1 MSDLIVPGNTSRDS
15 DVLLQEQTRDAAEV
29 LYEKE
34 RLSYNTKIDR
44 LFVTLFCIQWPAA
57 IALAFFMTPFTWA
70 GSNSSIHLHVY
81 LAIGLGALATLFPL
95 WLAWRRPGE
104 LITRHVIAASTMI
117 FTALFIHLSGG
128 RDEGHFHFFMM
139 MAFVAL
145 YFDWKVILTA
155 VAVGAIDHI
164 LRTLMFPMSVFGVL
178 ESPWFQ
184 LFRHVLWLIF
194 EGSVLIY
201 AAVMIDRDK
210 HQSALQMTLIQL
222 RESEIKTLMDE
233 AEQNFATSRKKQE
246 REVRD
251 AVDAMRAIE
260 REQSESAEAAAL
272 RDAEESKRLKK
283 KVDELLV
290 TVSRAAKGD
299 LNAPVTIKG
308 DDVIGQVGGAVEELL
323 EALRRNVD
331 QIGNSAY
338 ALSDA
343 ANNLNATSNGLTE
356 DAVQIS
362 DEVKRLSGSAV
373 KINDG
378 VQNTATSTE
387 QMNEAIR
394 EVSRCATE
402 AEGVGQEAVKLAS
415 QATTT
420 VKQLG
425 TSSSAIGDVLKVIT
439 SIAEQTNLL
448 ALNAT
453 IEAARAGDAGKGFA
467 VVANEVKELA
477 KETAKATDEIST
489 RISAIQSDAR
499 NAGDVIGQIS
509 AIIEQIENYST
520 TVASAVTEQTATTR
534 EISNNVS
541 DSARGSADIT
551 KGIDVIA
558 QKVSHALQSADHV
571 NTSAASLNEI
581 ANRLNQLLSIY
592 TTPSS
597 TQVAPLGVVS
607 SR

>member
-1 MSDLIVPGNTSRDS
+1 MKDSIVPDNISQDSDLLS
-15 DVLLQEQTRDAAEV
+15 QEQTRNAADQ
-29 LYEKE
+29 LYKKE
-34 RLSYNTKIDR
+34 RLIYNTKIDR
-44 LFVTLFCIQWPAA
+44 VFVTLFCIQWPAA
-57 IALAFFMTPFTWA
+57 IALAFFMTPVTWA
-70 GSNSSIHLHVY
+70 GSNSSTHLHVY

-145 YFDWKVILTA
+145 YFDWKVIMTA
-155 VAVGAIDHI
+155 VAVGAIDHV
-164 LRTLMFPMSVFGVL
+164 LRTMMFPMSVFGVL

-184 LFRHVLWLIF
+184 LFRHVLWLVF
-194 EGSVLIY
+194 EGSVLVY

-210 HQSALQMTLIQL
+210 YQSALQMTLIKL
-222 RESEIKTLMDE
+222 KETEVKTLMDE
-233 AEQNFATSRKKQE
+233 AEQNFATSREKQE

-251 AVDAMRAIE
+251 AVEAMRVIE
-260 REQSESAEAAAL
+260 KEQSETVEAVAR
-272 RDAEESKRLKK
+272 RDAEDSVRLKN
-283 KVDELLV
+283 KVDQLLV

-299 LNAPVTIKG
+299 LNAPVTVKG
-308 DDVIGQVGGAVEELL
+308 DDAIGQVGSAVENLL
-323 EALRRNVD
+323 QAMRRNVD
-331 QIGNSAY
+331 QIGTSAH
-338 ALSDA
+338 ALSNA
-343 ANNLNATSNGLTE
+343 ANGLNAASSDLTK
-356 DAVQIS
+356 DAEQIT
-362 DEVKRLSGSAV
+362 DEVERLSGSAV

-387 QMNEAIR
+387 QMNEAIL

-402 AEGVGQEAVKLAS
+402 AEGVGQEAVNLAS
-415 QATTT
+415 QATST
-420 VKQLG
+420 VQQLG
-425 TSSSAIGDVLKVIT
+425 ASSSAIGDVLKVIT

-534 EISNNVS
+534 AISNNVG

-551 KGIDVIA
+551 EGIDVIA
-558 QKVSHALQSADHV
+558 QKVAHARQSADQV
-571 NTSAASLNEI
+571 YASAATLKEI

-597 TQVAPLGVVS
+597 TKTASLGVVK